1 MTSGYS
7 PISRLSNELLSEI
20 FLHLRPD
27 SEERWN
33 GVISVQG
40 SYYRLEGNGS
50 SDSTALLTILR
61 VCSHWRQVAQSFSGL
76 WSDLRIID
84 NDPTLLDFM
93 LQFAK
98 NVTIDLPKLIISIDG
113 RNGKLVRD
121 HLAHTRE
128 LYLQSYSD
136 DFGEDGVR
144 SSLEEMAERVLAPD
158 ATPVLEILRLK
169 NVGQYFWD
177 SSSIPTI
184 TALDIPPRLKSLSL
198 QDICV
203 SMRQGFQ
210 TTSITSFSVNPAPP
224 PWKCTESDGLFDV
237 LTCMPNLSC
246 LTLDYGCYTPRVRS
260 SPRSPPVDLPHLR
273 DLTFICSPAYY
284 LYMCPSLSVP
294 TSTTRKIHFTDFA
307 IFDKYDVPPGTF
319 LQLSY
324 EKPTRQLLDACLDEF
339 YSSLAN
345 SFTQRASVNQT
356 SVCQVAYSVKG
367 HGRHGEVT
375 VKVKVTAGASSRS
388 NLIDSTKLAP
398 SFDPCGGPELVF
410 SVEVYHGY
418 GRIDEVLERALSF
431 VSSISNMFPTDLV
444 DSFHF
449 TSDLPI
455 ASPDRPVPHWIP
467 SFLNWTICFTS
478 KALVPAPGSHLISD
492 SRGSRAQHRPCLSS
506 LSSKNSSYRKSTHN
520 LRKATCLTLGLFA
533 MTSRTSCESERRQK
547 GRS

>member
-1 MTSGYS
+1 MNSYGRQSVKIAKTYEYLHHKLPMTSGYS

-33 GVISVQG
+33 GAVSVQG

-128 LYLQSYSD
+128 LYLQFYSD

-144 SSLEEMAERVLAPD
+144 SSLEEMAERVLASD
-158 ATPVLEILRLK
+158 ATSVLEILRLK

-177 SSSIPTI
+177 PSSTPTI

-260 SPRSPPVDLPHLR
+260 SPRSPLVDLPHLR

-294 TSTTRKIHFTDFA
+294 MSTTRKIHFTDFT
-307 IFDKYDVPPGTF
+307 IFDKYDIPPGTF

-324 EKPTRQLLDACLDEF
+324 EKPTRQLLDTCLNKF
-339 YSSLAN
+339 HNNLAN
-345 SFTQRASVNQT
+345 SFTQWASVNLT

-375 VKVKVTAGASSRS
+375 VKAKVTARASSRN
-388 NLIDSTKLAP
+388 NLIDSTQLPASTPAEIPNSSSASKFTMGTVESTKYWSALFP
-398 SFDPCGGPELVF
+398 SFPPSQTCFL
-410 SVEVYHGY
+410 
-418 GRIDEVLERALSF
+418 RISLIHS
-431 VSSISNMFPTDLV
+431 
-444 DSFHF
+444 
-449 TSDLPI
+449 TS
-455 ASPDRPVPHWIP
+455 R
-467 SFLNWTICFTS
+467 
-478 KALVPAPGSHLISD
+478 LISPLRPPTGL
-492 SRGSRAQHRPCLSS
+492 SLIGSLASSTGQFASHRRRWCQRLV
-506 LSSKNSSYRKSTHN
+506 
-520 LRKATCLTLGLFA
+520 
-533 MTSRTSCESERRQK
+533 RTSSQTPEEAGHNTVHVCLP
-547 GRS
+547 